1 MPLPSFRL
9 VFFATLG
16 LYLALQAFLFVQL
29 RSSLV
34 RRYPAR
40 ATLFTLLAAL
50 FFLLML
56 YPFAWHVVFGVA
68 DYEPHT
74 GALRPWATVWALG
87 STGAALVI
95 LVTRGLRRFRG
106 HADGSSIDL
115 SRRNFLAT
123 GARAL
128 AAVPFAVSGYGVFHE
143 RRRFEI
149 ESFDLPIAGLSSA
162 LDRLTIVQLTDI
174 HVGPFMPEDEVEAF
188 VEATNRLE
196 PDLVALTGDFVS
208 LRREE
213 VLPCARALGKLKAR
227 RGVYACLGNH
237 DFYTGAEDELV
248 REMAR
253 RGIVVLRNQA
263 RSIRIGNSSLSVL
276 GIDDLR
282 SGEPNLA
289 GALAQVGKDADEIRV
304 LLSHRPEIF
313 PEAARGSVEVVL
325 AGHYHGGQVKPLPGS
340 DVSLARLLT
349 RYAEGM
355 FQLRLGPKDGRAPKV
370 STLFVSRG
378 VGITALPVRIN
389 CPPQIAHL
397 VLRKA

>member
-16 LYLALQAFLFVQL
+16 LYLALQAFLFLEL
-29 RSSLV
+29 RGFLL

-40 ATLFTLLAAL
+40 ANFPTLLAAL
-50 FFLLML
+50 FFLLLL

-87 STGAALVI
+87 STGTAVAILAA
-95 LVTRGLRRFRG
+95 RGLRRLKRRRG
-106 HADGSSIDL
+106 GSSFDL
-115 SRRNFLAT
+115 SRRNFLAG

-128 AAVPFAVSGYGVFHE
+128 AAAPFAVSGYGVFHE
-143 RRRFEI
+143 RRRFEV
-149 ESFDLPIAGLSSA
+149 ETFEVPIAGLSSA

-174 HVGPFMPEDEVEAF
+174 HVGPFMPEEEVEAF
-188 VEATNRLE
+188 VEAANRLE
-196 PDLVALTGDFVS
+196 PDFVALTGDFVS
-208 LRREE
+208 FRREE
-213 VLPCARALGKLKAR
+213 VLPCARALGKLRAR
-227 RGVYACLGNH
+227 RGIYACLGNH
-237 DFYTGAEDELV
+237 DFYTGAEDELA
-248 REMAR
+248 REMER
-253 RGIVVLRNQA
+253 RGIVVLRNRG
-263 RSIRIGNSSLSVL
+263 RSMRIGNSSVGLV
-276 GIDDLR
+276 GIEDLR
-282 SGEPNLA
+282 TGEPDLA
-289 GALAQVGKDADEIRV
+289 GALAEIGREPDEIRV

-313 PEAARGSVEVVL
+313 PEAARRGVDLVL

-355 FQLRLGPKDGRAPKV
+355 FQLPRSAEEGRAAKL